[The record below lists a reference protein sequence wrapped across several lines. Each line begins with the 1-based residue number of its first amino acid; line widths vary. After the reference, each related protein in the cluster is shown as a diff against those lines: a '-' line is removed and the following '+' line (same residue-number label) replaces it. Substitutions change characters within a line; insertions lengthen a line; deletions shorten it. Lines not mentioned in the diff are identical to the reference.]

1 MSGLRQCQGYSVFLL
16 RSCHPPKAS
25 VVLHL
30 LRQNGPMEWME
41 WVEMESMEWNQDTL
55 GTFEVAATLG
65 EEALGAQVISMASSP
80 SDVLAVKLMQASA
93 SANANVTCRSIAV
106 VGDGVIPSHLMS
118 SLLVSSH
125 LVSFGLI
132 SLDGCGRETAVVLP
146 IAPPLLLA
154 SGRGCDRGSWPY
166 QRLDECGEIG
176 TRRPGGF

>member
-1 MSGLRQCQGYSVFLL
+1 
-16 RSCHPPKAS
+16 
-25 VVLHL
+25 
-30 LRQNGPMEWME
+30 MEWME

-93 SANANVTCRSIAV
+93 SANATCRSIAV

-132 SLDGCGRETAVVLP
+132 SLDGCGRETAVILP

-154 SGRGCDRGSWPY
+154 SGPFLSGCCVWVSRAVTAGVGRVNGWMSAEKLGQGDRVV
-166 QRLDECGEIG
+166 LDVK
-176 TRRPGGF
+176 TTSTSTVTTTPPGPSTEFNSTN